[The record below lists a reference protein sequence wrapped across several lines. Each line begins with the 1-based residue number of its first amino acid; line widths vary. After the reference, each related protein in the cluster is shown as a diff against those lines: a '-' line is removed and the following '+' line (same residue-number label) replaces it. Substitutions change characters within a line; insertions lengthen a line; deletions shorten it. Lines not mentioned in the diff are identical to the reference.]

1 MLDLVTRS
9 YILPGFRI
17 LNCSVTGYGVYHS
30 HSGCCAVF
38 SLICISV
45 LCFSGLRQHH
55 PGILFIYK
63 KHVVFKDS
71 FLDITDMLSGTF
83 SSCIYRVLCALHQT
97 VTI

>member
-1 MLDLVTRS
+1 MKKQRS
-9 YILPGFRI
+9 LPRI
-17 LNCSVTGYGVYHS
+17 EGDAEG
-30 HSGCCAVF
+30 
-38 SLICISV
+38 LICISV
-45 LCFSGLRQHH
+45 LCFSGLWQHH

-63 KHVVFKDS
+63 KRVVFKDS